1 MACFSLGVTRRVG
14 RRSVRFPGVENSD
27 MRPEYHSVARV
38 TRCDAAQFWLAN
50 GMQNGIHQ
58 LYELAI

>member
-1 MACFSLGVTRRVG
+1 MRL
-14 RRSVRFPGVENSD
+14 PGVENSD

-50 GMQNGIHQ
+50 GMQIGIHQ
-58 LYELAI
+58 ANELAT

>member
-14 RRSVRFPGVENSD
+14 RRSVRLPGVENSD

-50 GMQNGIHQ
+50 GMQIGIHQ
-58 LYELAI
+58 ANELAT